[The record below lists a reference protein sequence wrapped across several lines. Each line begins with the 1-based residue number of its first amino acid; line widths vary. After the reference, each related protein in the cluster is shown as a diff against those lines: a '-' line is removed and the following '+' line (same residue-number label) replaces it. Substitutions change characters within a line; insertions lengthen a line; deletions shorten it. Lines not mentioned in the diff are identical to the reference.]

1 MKYWAAFAVMDI
13 AVILSMYFIKR
24 IKINFKDKNIYLKAI
39 FGLILFVLNFEIT
52 PEAFRIVGNVLI
64 YIFLA
69 CFLLKI
75 NLKESFILGLL
86 IYFFTLISE
95 ILYFLLS
102 FSIVNQELFIA
113 EDVLFVFVQNIFVGI
128 ILVLIS
134 SFSGIKKWYY
144 KLLKAF
150 TKIKSKQVIIFS
162 LLSVVLFN
170 FFIWIT
176 YFASKSL
183 YDNDLFTLAGSAIS
197 IFSAI
202 FFYVYLKTNNSYIDV
217 SEKYDLSL
225 KSIEEYEKMIDVS
238 KMNNHETRNQ
248 FMTIRNMSKNKQ
260 ITSYIDT
267 LLDNKIN
274 DSEQLLNEVS
284 RLPRGGIRGLIYSKL
299 LVMKERDINY
309 NLLID
314 RKVSINK
321 FNKLDDKV
329 IVDVCKIL
337 GVFLDNAIEAVE
349 KLKEK
354 DIVIE
359 IYTDRNDINFAITNN
374 FSGKI
379 EVNELDT
386 FKYTTKGSGRGY
398 GLVLVNDIVK
408 KSNILENSIEIYEDN
423 FTQNIKIKM

>member
-1 MKYWAAFAVMDI
+1 M
-13 AVILSMYFIKR
+13 
-24 IKINFKDKNIYLKAI
+24 
-39 FGLILFVLNFEIT
+39 
-52 PEAFRIVGNVLI
+52 
-64 YIFLA
+64 
-69 CFLLKI
+69 
-75 NLKESFILGLL
+75 
-86 IYFFTLISE
+86 
-95 ILYFLLS
+95 
-102 FSIVNQELFIA
+102 
-113 EDVLFVFVQNIFVGI
+113 
-128 ILVLIS
+128 
-134 SFSGIKKWYY
+134 
-144 KLLKAF
+144 
-150 TKIKSKQVIIFS
+150 
-162 LLSVVLFN
+162 
-170 FFIWIT
+170 
-176 YFASKSL
+176 
-183 YDNDLFTLAGSAIS
+183 
-197 IFSAI
+197 
-202 FFYVYLKTNNSYIDV
+202 
-217 SEKYDLSL
+217 
-225 KSIEEYEKMIDVS
+225 
-238 KMNNHETRNQ
+238 
-248 FMTIRNMSKNKQ
+248 
-260 ITSYIDT
+260 
-267 LLDNKIN
+267 
-274 DSEQLLNEVS
+274 
-284 RLPRGGIRGLIYSKL
+284 IYSKL
-299 LVMKERDINY
+299 LVMKERNINY